1 MASYCLLLLVTN
13 MENLKHKDH
22 SVPLFP
28 FSEPNKSA
36 VIAKDQVLIK
46 DRNETALFT
55 LNAEI
60 RLDLRPKPRIH
71 VHITNIDELDYVQR
85 AELSTLFFTQELYSL
100 ELKSHKKDIKACI
113 TTSHLSNPKEYSL
126 IFSPPSEPIAGFGDE
141 DTQMQYVVFHLFNFK
156 KICAN
161 KGKYC
166 EDVHLEADN
175 WVVELKSLAKSE
187 NNFEKLKKEGGYGLT
202 HIGCLRKKDNSLISG
217 REATEMLNILQYFFS
232 FANGAWC
239 NPICAVGFNYSDR
252 VWESWSSPREP
263 SFSRSESW
271 FDEHHSEQLENLFPG
286 FMSCW
291 FNDYKS
297 DILKKAIYW
306 YLNAIHSNVDIG
318 IVLTQA
324 AFEGMSRGYI
334 IDVLKKE
341 PKRGDAEA
349 NIKMLFSSLKLSF
362 PIEITADTPDLKRI
376 AEELRWNNNALG
388 AIILVRN
395 SLVHPQKKYH
405 EKFNSNV
412 YYETWKLG
420 LLYLELSLL
429 KLCDYSGTYCNRLTA
444 KWVGEVEKVPWE
456 K

>member
-1 MASYCLLLLVTN
+1 MNETTRYIEQN
-13 MENLKHKDH
+13 I
-22 SVPLFP
+22 PLFP

-36 VIAKDQVLIK
+36 VIGKDEILIQDK
-46 DRNETALFT
+46 KGNILLSGNAEFRLDFLPKPQIHLCVTNKKELNDSEKSGLFT
-55 LNAEI
+55 IDNIFRSANLFELVLKNSENQFEGYLLNH
-60 RLDLRPKPRIH
+60 DLFNPSGPS
-71 VHITNIDELDYVQR
+71 L
-85 AELSTLFFTQELYSL
+85 AFTPS
-100 ELKSHKKDIKACI
+100 
-113 TTSHLSNPKEYSL
+113 
-126 IFSPPSEPIAGFGDE
+126 SEPIVGLGDE
-141 DTQMQYVVFHLFNFK
+141 DTQMQYVIFHLFNFR

-161 KGKYC
+161 KGRYC
-166 EDVHLEADN
+166 EDVHIEADN
-175 WVVELKSLAKSE
+175 WVIEIKSLAKSKI
-187 NNFEKLKKEGGYGLT
+187 NFKKLKKEGGYGLT
-202 HIGCLRKKDNSLISG
+202 HIVCLQQIDSTFFSG
-217 REATEMLNILQYFFS
+217 KEAIEMLNVLQYFFS

-239 NPICAVGFNYSDR
+239 NPICAVGFNSTGR
-252 VWESWSSPREP
+252 VWESWSSPRGP

-291 FNDYKS
+291 FNDYKR

-334 IDVLKKE
+334 MNVLKKE

-349 NIKMLFSSLKLSF
+349 NIKLLFSSLELLF
-362 PIEITADTPDLKRI
+362 PTEIAEDTPELKRV
-376 AEELRWNNNALG
+376 AEELRWNNNSLG

-405 EKFNSNV
+405 EKFNSNI

-420 LLYLELSLL
+420 LWYLELSLL

-444 KWVGEVEKVPWE
+444 KWIGEVEKVPWE